1 MEGGVTS
8 VTNVSVAAKVLSVMP
23 LSFIENLSLL
33 LASSRGPYLILYSN
47 VSGEFVN
54 AKQLR

>member
-33 LASSRGPYLILYSN
+33 LASSRGPYLILYNN